1 MTLPSVKNDQKDV
14 CDNDLTDDELFD
26 DLKRIPKNKFLS
38 NDRLTRE
45 FYEIE
50 EFLNELKD
58 SFINSMKLAYQK
70 RALSTCQHQAVTKL
84 IEKKKIKY
92 CWRIGDQCL

>member
-50 EFLNELKD
+50 EFLNE
-58 SFINSMKLAYQK
+58 
-70 RALSTCQHQAVTKL
+70 
-84 IEKKKIKY
+84 
-92 CWRIGDQCL
+92 